1 MQKLLTSVDRS
12 NPLGR
17 RDYAILI
24 MAAKLGLRVSD
35 IINLTFDEI
44 DWTKK
49 TLSITQQ
56 KTGKLVELPLTE
68 DVGWAIID
76 YLQHGRPESEC
87 IHVFI
92 KHCAPYDGLNSNISK
107 RLQKYQEVADIDVC
121 PRYFERI
128 GSIAVKSTSLEAH
141 WLRRWHTKV

>member
-1 MQKLLTSVDRS
+1 MIPRIHVPKSIELSTVFTREKVQKLLTSVDRS

-17 RDYAILI
+17 RDYALLI

-44 DWTKK
+44 DWAKK

-76 YLQHGRPESEC
+76 YLQNGRPESEC

-92 KHCAPYDGLNSNISK
+92 KHCAPYD
-107 RLQKYQEVADIDVC
+107 R
-121 PRYFERI
+121 P
-128 GSIAVKSTSLEAH
+128 
-141 WLRRWHTKV
+141 